1 MPKENKWV
9 GMWSFGEG
17 WHNYHHAFPWD
28 YRAAE
33 LAVHHSWTTQFIE
46 FFSRIG
52 WAWDLKHASEE
63 MIKRRI
69 QRTGDGT
76 DIHGLHAKDHHHPI
90 EEAEPHPDE
99 IGNNNQTV
107 TANGTARHRG

>member
-1 MPKENKWV
+1 V
-9 GMWSFGEG
+9 GLWAFGEG

-33 LAVHHSWTTQFIE
+33 LAVHHSLTTQFIE
-46 FFSRIG
+46 FFGRIG
-52 WAWDLKHASEE
+52 WAWDLKHASED

-76 DIHGLHAKDHHHPI
+76 DIHGLHAKNSHEHHI